1 MDSLNIQENKINKIN
16 KIYENPTYFDQY
28 GSSVIMFIVLT
39 IIVFIVY
46 SYSTVMLQ
54 IQPIKDDWQNQR
66 CNPKVIP
73 FAGLINK
80 PNNKS
85 IGEYTQENFTYCTQT
100 ILQNISG
107 YALQPLTF
115 LTASLKSLFVSLS
128 GDIQAGRNMFDNIR
142 NNVTNIVKEIMSK
155 LLNIVVPLQQIII
168 GFKDI
173 VAKTQAILI
182 TGLFT
187 SLGTYFTLKSLLGT
201 IVQFIINI
209 LIALAV
215 TILSMWIFPFTW
227 GIAASMTAIFIAIS
241 IPLAI
246 IVIFMSSVLHIRSN
260 SIPKIPSKPR
270 MCFDEDTLIE
280 MNDGTTTK
288 ISELNVG
295 DKLKY
300 GVEVTSKIKAYNNA
314 TMYNLFGVIVSDSH
328 MVYYNGGW
336 IQVMNH
342 PSAILID
349 DYNKPYLYCLNTS
362 IKKIFINN
370 IIFSDWD
377 DVYNIDIHNIINDF
391 IKIYVIQ
398 DATYKMNDI
407 DIHKYL
413 DSGFHCET
421 KIKLLDGN
429 IKQIKDINIGDIL
442 ENGEIVYGLVE
453 INGKDIYKQFE
464 YYLGNEPYETIIGS
478 SILMYSIEEGMI
490 IHNDTLDK
498 KETFKEDKLYHL
510 LTNTGVFTIYNVQVY
525 DYNASIDLILE
536 NCNKIYYL

>member
-1 MDSLNIQENKINKIN
+1 
-16 KIYENPTYFDQY
+16 
-28 GSSVIMFIVLT
+28 
-39 IIVFIVY
+39 
-46 SYSTVMLQ
+46 
-54 IQPIKDDWQNQR
+54 
-66 CNPKVIP
+66 
-73 FAGLINK
+73 
-80 PNNKS
+80 
-85 IGEYTQENFTYCTQT
+85 
-100 ILQNISG
+100 
-107 YALQPLTF
+107 
-115 LTASLKSLFVSLS
+115 
-128 GDIQAGRNMFDNIR
+128 
-142 NNVTNIVKEIMSK
+142 
-155 LLNIVVPLQQIII
+155 
-168 GFKDI
+168 
-173 VAKTQAILI
+173 
-182 TGLFT
+182 
-187 SLGTYFTLKSLLGT
+187 
-201 IVQFIINI
+201 
-209 LIALAV
+209 
-215 TILSMWIFPFTW
+215 
-227 GIAASMTAIFIAIS
+227 
-241 IPLAI
+241 
-246 IVIFMSSVLHIRSN
+246 
-260 SIPKIPSKPR
+260 
-270 MCFDEDTLIE
+270 
-280 MNDGTTTK
+280 
-288 ISELNVG
+288 
-295 DKLKY
+295 
-300 GVEVTSKIKAYNNA
+300 
-314 TMYNLFGVIVSDSH
+314 
-328 MVYYNGGW
+328 
-336 IQVMNH
+336 MNH

>member
-16 KIYENPTYFDQY
+16 KIYENLTYFDQY

-46 SYSTVMLQ
+46 SYSIVMLQ

-442 ENGEIVYGLVE
+442 ENGEIVYGLVV